1 MATRLQAPARPKPTF
16 KLLPLTAEDAPRCVD
31 IYFAAFQ
38 NPHSLACWPRVP
50 SIRTF
55 WEHMILDELAEPG
68 AHWLKAVVGLP
79 DAAGSDNRESK
90 ATLQIAGFCKWVAPK
105 PGQTPD
111 TTLPQWPADAD
122 GKLCDE
128 TFGAWAEAHKEHLGD
143 RGHWYLEIVAT
154 DPAYQGQG
162 AGSQILRWGT
172 ERADADDV
180 EAYLEAAPDAVRL
193 YEKFGFREAG
203 RTDTFI
209 ENERVNGEWYRN
221 LYMLRPAAKKGI

>member
-1 MATRLQAPARPKPTF
+1 MAAKPQAPANVKPAF
-16 KLLPLTAEDAPRCVD
+16 KLLPLTAEDAHRCVD

-50 SIRTF
+50 SIRAF

-68 AHWLKAVVGLP
+68 AHWLKAVVTSPGASTNDVP
-79 DAAGSDNRESK
+79 DLNTAQR
-90 ATLQIAGFCKWVAPK
+90 IAGFCKWVAPK
-105 PGQTPD
+105 PGQVPD
-111 TTLPQWPADAD
+111 TTLPQWPAEAD
-122 GKLCDE
+122 D
-128 TFGAWAEAHKEHLGD
+128 
-143 RGHWYLEIVAT
+143 LEIVAT

-193 YEKFGFREAG
+193 YEKSGFREAG
-203 RTDTFI
+203 RTDTYI
-209 ENERVNGEWYRN
+209 ENERVKGEWYRN
-221 LYMLRPAAKKGI
+221 LYMLRPRRDTRKGEPQR

>member
-1 MATRLQAPARPKPTF
+1 MAAKPQAPAHLKPAF
-16 KLLPLTAEDAPRCVD
+16 ELLPLTAEDAPRCVD

-50 SIRTF
+50 SIRAF

-68 AHWLKAVVGLP
+68 AHWLKAVRASTDSPANSTSSPV
-79 DAAGSDNRESK
+79 AE
-90 ATLQIAGFCKWVAPK
+90 QIAGFCKWVAPK
-105 PGQTPD
+105 PGQVPD
-111 TTLPQWPADAD
+111 TTLPQWPTDAD
-122 GKLCDE
+122 GRLCDE
-128 TFGAWAEAHKEHLGD
+128 TFGAWAKAHKELLGD

-172 ERADADDV
+172 ERADADDM

-221 LYMLRPAAKKGI
+221 LYMLRPAAKKGN